1 MTSEQFLISLKK
13 GPPAAVYLFLGPD
26 GYERDR
32 CRRALREAALPP
44 DLREE
49 GLTRLDLDEE
59 SLSAVLDDANSLSLF
74 ASERLIWVSGAE
86 GALPK
91 RLTTTEEKDPA
102 DATSQLKRFVAS
114 PAPGVTLV
122 FDSQR
127 FDFEGDD
134 KAKTE
139 RVRKYYAAIPNVVEF
154 PRFSPASAR
163 QLVTKLAGE
172 RKLTI
177 GANEAE
183 LLVES
188 LNADASRLANELEK
202 LSLYCGLGGVVTME
216 LIAELVPNAR
226 ASNVFALV
234 SAIGRGD
241 RVGSLSV
248 LDTLVRDGEYL
259 PLALTFLATQ
269 FRLALVAHEAG
280 VKNAFQIQSH
290 FQKLGVPMW
299 KSRADQVAETVAKLP
314 RGKLAR
320 AIRHLYA
327 ADQAFREPRPDDRS
341 VMENL
346 VWKLTA

>member
-1 MTSEQFLISLKK
+1 MTPEQFLTSLKK
-13 GPPAAVYLFLGPD
+13 QAPAPVYLFLGPD

-32 CRRALREAALPP
+32 CRRALREAALPT
-44 DLREE
+44 DLRDE
-49 GLTRLDLDEE
+49 GLTRHDLDQV
-59 SLSAVLDDANSLSLF
+59 SLSSVVDDANSLSLF

-91 RLTTTEEKDPA
+91 RLTATEDKDPA
-102 DATSQLKRFVAS
+102 DATSQLKQFIKN

-127 FDFEGDD
+127 FDFDGED

-139 RVRKYYAAIPNVVEF
+139 RVRKFYAAIPQVVEF
-154 PRFSPASAR
+154 PRFSPAAAR

-172 RKLTI
+172 LKLTL
-177 GANEAE
+177 GTNESE
-183 LLVES
+183 LLVEA

-202 LSLYCGLGGVVTME
+202 LSLHCGPGGLVTLD
-216 LIAELVPNAR
+216 LINALVPNAR

-241 RVGSLSV
+241 RLEALSV

-290 FQKLGVPMW
+290 FQKLGVAMW

-314 RGKLAR
+314 RGRLVR
-320 AIRHLYA
+320 AIRHLYV

-341 VMENL
+341 VMESL

>member
-1 MTSEQFLISLKK
+1 MTPEQFLISLKK
-13 GPPAAVYLFLGPD
+13 QAPAPVYLFLGPD

-44 DLREE
+44 DLRED
-49 GLTRLDLDEE
+49 GFTRLDLDEE

-74 ASERLIWVSGAE
+74 SSERLLWVSGAE
-86 GALPK
+86 GALPR
-91 RLTTTEEKDPA
+91 RLTSTEDKDPA
-102 DATSQLKRFVAS
+102 DATSQLKQFIKN
-114 PAPGVTLV
+114 PAPGVTIV
-122 FDSQR
+122 FDSHR
-127 FDFEGDD
+127 FDFEGED

-139 RVRKYYAAIPNVVEF
+139 RVRKFYAAIPNIVEF
-154 PRFSPASAR
+154 PRATPASAR
-163 QLVTKLAGE
+163 QLVTKLAAE
-172 RKLTI
+172 RKLTM
-177 GANEAE
+177 GASEIE
-183 LLVES
+183 LLVET
-188 LNADASRLANELEK
+188 LNADATRLANELEK
-202 LSLYCGLGGVVTME
+202 LSLYCGPGGVVTLD
-216 LIAELVPNAR
+216 LIANLVPNAR
-226 ASNVFALV
+226 SSNVFALV

-241 RVGSLSV
+241 RLMSLSV
-248 LDTLVRDGEYL
+248 LDTLVQDGEYL

-290 FQKLGVPMW
+290 FQKLGVAMW
-299 KSRADQVAETVAKLP
+299 KSRADQVAETVAKMP

>member
-1 MTSEQFLISLKK
+1 MTPEQFLTSLKK
-13 GPPAAVYLFLGPD
+13 QAPEPVYLFLGPD

-32 CRRALREAALPP
+32 CRRALREAALPQ

-49 GLTRLDLDEE
+49 GFTRHDLDEV
-59 SLSAVLDDANSLSLF
+59 SLSAVVDDANSMSLF
-74 ASERLIWVSGAE
+74 ASERLIWVTGAE

-91 RLTTTEEKDPA
+91 RLSTTEDKDPA
-102 DATSQLKRFVAS
+102 DAASQLKNWVKS
-114 PAPGVTLV
+114 PPTGVTLV

-127 FDFEGDD
+127 FEFDGDD

-139 RVRKYYAAIPNVVEF
+139 RVRKYYAAIPQVVEF
-154 PRFSPASAR
+154 PRFSSANAR
-163 QLVTKLAGE
+163 QLVTKLAAG

-177 GANEAE
+177 GASEVE
-183 LLVES
+183 FLVEA
-188 LNADASRLANELEK
+188 LNADASRIASELEK
-202 LSLYCGLGGVVTME
+202 LSLYCGPGGTVTME
-216 LIAELVPNAR
+216 LITELVPNAR
-226 ASNVFALV
+226 GSNVFALV
-234 SAIGRGD
+234 NAIGRGD
-241 RVGSLSV
+241 RLESLSV

-280 VKNAFQIQSH
+280 VKNSFQIQSH
-290 FQKLGVPMW
+290 FQKLGVAMW

-314 RGKLAR
+314 RARLAR
-320 AIRHLYA
+320 AIRHLYV

-346 VWKLTA
+346 VWKLTR

>member
-1 MTSEQFLISLKK
+1 MTPEQFLTSLKK
-13 GPPAAVYLFLGPD
+13 QAPAPVYLFLGPD

-32 CRRALREAALPP
+32 CRRALRDAALPP

-49 GLTRLDLDEE
+49 GFTRHDLDEV
-59 SLSAVLDDANSLSLF
+59 SLSSVVDAANSLSLI
-74 ASERLIWVSGAE
+74 ASERLIWVTGAE

-91 RLTTTEEKDPA
+91 RLTTTEDKDPA
-102 DATSQLKRFVAS
+102 DATSQLKNWVKS
-114 PAPGVTLV
+114 PPPGVTLV

-127 FDFEGDD
+127 FDFDGED

-139 RVRKYYAAIPNVVEF
+139 RVRKYYAAIPQIVEF
-154 PRFSPASAR
+154 PRFSPANAR
-163 QLVTKLAGE
+163 QLVTKLAAE
-172 RKLTI
+172 RKMTI
-177 GANEAE
+177 GVSEIE
-183 LLVES
+183 FLVEA
-188 LNADASRLANELEK
+188 LNADASRIANELEK
-202 LSLYCGLGGVVTME
+202 LSLYCGPGGTVTLE
-216 LIAELVPNAR
+216 QITELVPNAR
-226 ASNVFALV
+226 SSNVFALV

-241 RVGSLSV
+241 RLESLSV

-280 VKNAFQIQSH
+280 VKNSFQIQSH
-290 FQKLGVPMW
+290 FQKLGVAMW

-314 RGKLAR
+314 RARLGR
-320 AIRHLYA
+320 AIRQLYV

-346 VWKLTA
+346 VWKLTR

>member
-1 MTSEQFLISLKK
+1 MTPEQLLTSLKK
-13 GPPAAVYLFLGPD
+13 QAPAPVYLFLGPD

-32 CRRALREAALPP
+32 CRRALREAALPL
-44 DLREE
+44 DLRDE
-49 GLTRLDLDEE
+49 GLTRHDLDQI
-59 SLSAVLDDANSLSLF
+59 SLSAVVDDANSLSLF
-74 ASERLIWVSGAE
+74 ASERLIWVTGAE

-91 RLTTTEEKDPA
+91 RLTTTEDKDPA
-102 DATSQLKRFVAS
+102 DASSQLKQFIKN

-139 RVRKYYAAIPNVVEF
+139 RVRKFYAAIPNVVEF
-154 PRFSPASAR
+154 PRFTAAAAR

-172 RKLTI
+172 LKLSI
-177 GANEAE
+177 GTSESE
-183 LLVES
+183 FLVEA

-202 LSLYCGLGGVVTME
+202 LSLHSGPGGVVTME
-216 LIAELVPNAR
+216 LISELVPNAR
-226 ASNVFALV
+226 ASSVFALV

-241 RVGSLSV
+241 RLTSLSV

-290 FQKLGVPMW
+290 FQKLGIPMW
-299 KSRADQVAETVAKLP
+299 KSRAEQVAETVAKLP
-314 RGKLAR
+314 RARLAR
-320 AIRHLYA
+320 AIRHLYV

-341 VMENL
+341 VMESL

>member
-1 MTSEQFLISLKK
+1 MTPDQFLNSLRKD
-13 GPPAAVYLFLGPD
+13 GPAPVYLFLGPD
-26 GYERDR
+26 SYERDR

-49 GLTRLDLDEE
+49 GFTRLDLDEQ

-74 ASERLIWVSGAE
+74 ASERLVWVTGAE

-91 RLTTTEEKDPA
+91 RLTTTEDKDPA
-102 DATSQLKRFVAS
+102 DATAQLKQFVKN
-114 PAPGVTLV
+114 PTPGVTLV
-122 FDSQR
+122 FDSHR

-139 RVRKYYAAIPNVVEF
+139 RVRKYYAAIPSIVEF
-154 PRFSPASAR
+154 PRFSPANAR
-163 QLVTKLAGE
+163 QLVTKLAAA
-172 RKLTI
+172 RSLTI
-177 GANEAE
+177 GVGESD
-183 LLVES
+183 LLVEA
-188 LNADASRLANELEK
+188 LNADAARLANEIEK
-202 LSLYCGLGGVVTME
+202 LSLYCGPGGVVTME

-226 ASNVFALV
+226 SSNVFALV

-241 RVGSLSV
+241 RLASLSI

-290 FQKLGVPMW
+290 FQKLGVAMW
-299 KSRADQVAETVAKLP
+299 KSRADQVAETVTKMP

-320 AIRHLYA
+320 AIRHLYV

>member
-1 MTSEQFLISLKK
+1 MTPDQFLNSLRKD
-13 GPPAAVYLFLGPD
+13 GPAPVYLFLGPD
-26 GYERDR
+26 SYERDR

-49 GLTRLDLDEE
+49 GFTRLDLDEQ

-74 ASERLIWVSGAE
+74 AGERLVWVTGAE

-91 RLTTTEEKDPA
+91 RLTTTEDKDPA
-102 DATSQLKRFVAS
+102 DATAQLKQFVKN
-114 PAPGVTLV
+114 PTPGVTLV
-122 FDSQR
+122 FDSHR

-139 RVRKYYAAIPNVVEF
+139 RVRKYYAAIPSIVEF
-154 PRFSPASAR
+154 PRFSPANAR
-163 QLVTKLAGE
+163 QLVTKLAAA
-172 RKLTI
+172 RSLTI
-177 GANEAE
+177 GVGESD
-183 LLVES
+183 LLVEA
-188 LNADASRLANELEK
+188 LNADAARLANEIEK
-202 LSLYCGLGGVVTME
+202 LSLYCGPGGVVTME

-226 ASNVFALV
+226 SSNVFALV

-241 RVGSLSV
+241 RLASLSI

-290 FQKLGVPMW
+290 FQKLGVAMW
-299 KSRADQVAETVAKLP
+299 KSRADQVAETVTKMP

-320 AIRHLYA
+320 AIRHLYV

>member
-1 MTSEQFLISLKK
+1 MTPEQFLTSLKK
-13 GPPAAVYLFLGPD
+13 QAPAAVYLFLGPD
-26 GYERDR
+26 GCERDR

-44 DLREE
+44 DLRED
-49 GLTRLDLDEE
+49 GFTRRDLDEDN
-59 SLSAVLDDANSLSLF
+59 LSSVLDDANSMSLF
-74 ASERLIWVSGAE
+74 ASERLIWASGAE

-91 RLTTTEEKDPA
+91 RLTTTEDKDPA
-102 DATSQLKRFVAS
+102 DATSQLKRFIAQ
-114 PAPGVTLV
+114 PPPGVTLV
-122 FDSQR
+122 FDSLR
-127 FDFEGDD
+127 FDFEGED

-154 PRFSPASAR
+154 PRFTPAAAR
-163 QLVTKLAGE
+163 QLVTKLAAE
-172 RKLTI
+172 RKIAI
-177 GANEAE
+177 GAAE
-183 LLVES
+183 TDLLVEA

-202 LSLYCGLGGVVTME
+202 LSLYCGPGGKVTLE
-216 LIAELVPNAR
+216 LIADLVPNAR
-226 ASNVFALV
+226 SSNVFALV

-241 RVGSLSV
+241 RLESLSI

-269 FRLALVAHEAG
+269 FRLALAAQEAG
-280 VKNAFQIQSH
+280 VKNSFQIQSH
-290 FQKLGVPMW
+290 FQKLGIMMW

-327 ADQAFREPRPDDRS
+327 ADQAFREPRPDDRA
-341 VMENL
+341 VMESL

>member
-1 MTSEQFLISLKK
+1 MTPEQFLASLKK
-13 GPPAAVYLFLGPD
+13 QGPAPVYLFLGPD
-26 GYERDR
+26 SYERDR

-44 DLREE
+44 DLRDE
-49 GLTRLDLDEE
+49 GFTRLDLDEE
-59 SLSAVLDDANSLSLF
+59 NLSAVLDDANSLSLF
-74 ASERLIWVSGAE
+74 ASERLIWVTGAE

-91 RLTTTEEKDPA
+91 RLSTAEDKDPA
-102 DATSQLKRFVAS
+102 DASSQLKQFVKS

-122 FDSQR
+122 FDSHR

-139 RVRKYYAAIPNVVEF
+139 RVRKFYAAIPNVVEF
-154 PRFSPASAR
+154 PRYTPASAR
-163 QLVTKLAGE
+163 QLATKLAAAK
-172 RKLTI
+172 KLTL
-177 GANEAE
+177 GASEIE
-183 LLVES
+183 LLVEA
-188 LNADASRLANELEK
+188 LNADASRLENELEK
-202 LSLYCGLGGVVTME
+202 LSLYCGPGGVVTLE
-216 LIAELVPNAR
+216 LISELVPNAR
-226 ASNVFALV
+226 SSNVFALV

-241 RVGSLSV
+241 RLTSLSV

-269 FRLALVAHEAG
+269 FRLALVAQEAG
-280 VKNAFQIQSH
+280 VKNSFQIQSH
-290 FQKLGVPMW
+290 FQKLGIAMW
-299 KSRADQVAETVAKLP
+299 KSRADQVAETVAKMP

-320 AIRHLYA
+320 AIRHLYV